1 MRPETIDDSK
11 NESNVLILLA
21 LLARRFWI
29 EETDGRKKIN
39 NIPGVCF
46 IFAIY
51 FN

>member
-1 MRPETIDDSK
+1 MRPETIDYSK
-11 NESNVLILLA
+11 NESNVLIF
-21 LLARRFWI
+21 LARRFWI
-29 EETDGRKKIN
+29 EGTERRKKIN